1 MVRQSRDIKYINKEF
16 KDLRSD
22 LKEFAKNYFPETYT
36 DFSADSP
43 GMMFIEMASYVGD
56 VLGFY
61 QDKQFQE
68 TFPQHAASRENLYAL
83 ANTVGYKPKI
93 VTASQAELTVSQ
105 IVPAINGE
113 PDFTYAGILPE
124 NSTITASTGG
134 GVSFITLDR
143 VDFTTS
149 TVHSPTQELIHR
161 IEDNEPVEFRL
172 VKKVKAISGN
182 IVTVQRTF
190 TLAEKFKTIEI
201 VDTGII
207 EIISI
212 EDTAEDKWRE
222 VPFLGQDT
230 VFKETTNEQADKS
243 IVPYILEVERTP
255 KRFITRVKSNNVLE
269 IQFGAGIVELEDE
282 EYIPTPTDIESNRI
296 NNESSLF
303 NTYNPS
309 NFLSTRTYGLAPS
322 NTTLTI
328 KYLKGEGIQ
337 SNVPSN
343 TITQLQTQPLPSDP
357 TKTEYLETIEIFNE
371 LPGQGGGGPESIEEL
386 RQNIRKTYA
395 EQGRAITPQDY
406 AIRILSLP
414 ARYGRVSKIFTG
426 QDSIRPSQIED
437 PLATSIYMLG
447 KDDNNNLVEVTP
459 SLSNNIKQYLSQF
472 TGVLDKVRLKQAYI
486 VNIGIQY
493 EIIPLPGENSREVL
507 TKVTSRLKELFDVSK
522 QNINQP
528 INLSKIYTEIDKVD
542 GVQTVQDVKII
553 NKVGEEYSKYGYDI
567 KGATR
572 NNIIYP
578 SIDPMIFE
586 VKFLEKDIEG
596 KTTTL

>member
-1 MVRQSRDIKYINKEF
+1 MTRQSRDVKYINREF
-16 KDLRSD
+16 KDLRTD

-68 TFPQHAASRENLYAL
+68 TFPQHATSRENLYTL
-83 ANTVGYKPKI
+83 ANTVGYKPK
-93 VTASQAELTVSQ
+93 VTTASQVELTVSQ
-105 IVPAINGE
+105 IVPALNGE
-113 PDFTYAGILPE
+113 PDLTYAGILPE
-124 NSTITASTGG
+124 NSSIAASTGG
-134 GVSFITLDR
+134 DVSFITLDR

-149 TVHSPTQELIHR
+149 TIHSPTQELIHR
-161 IEDNEPVEFRL
+161 IENNEPVEFKL
-172 VKKVKAISGN
+172 VKKVKAISGT
-182 IVTVQRTF
+182 IITIQRTF
-190 TLAEKFKTIEI
+190 TQAEKFKTIEI
-201 VDTGII
+201 ADTDII
-207 EIISI
+207 EILSV
-212 EDTAEDKWRE
+212 EDTLEDKWRE

-230 VFKETTNEQADKS
+230 VFKETSNEQADKG
-243 IVPYILEVERTP
+243 IVPYILEVESAP
-255 KRFITRVKSNNVLE
+255 KRFVTRVKANNVLE
-269 IQFGAGIVELEDE
+269 IQFGAGIVGAEDE
-282 EYIPTPTDIESNRI
+282 DFIPSPSDIESNRI

-328 KYLKGEGIQ
+328 KYLKGGGVQ
-337 SNVPSN
+337 SNVASN

-357 TKTEYLETIEIFNE
+357 TKTEYLETIEVLNE
-371 LPGQGGGGPESIEEL
+371 LPAQGGGGPEPIEEL
-386 RQNIRKTYA
+386 RQNIKKTYA
-395 EQGRAITPQDY
+395 EQGRAVTPQDY

-414 ARYGRVSKIFTG
+414 ARYGKVAKIFTG
-426 QDSIRPSQIED
+426 QDTIRPSQIED
-437 PLATSIYMLG
+437 PLSTSIYMLG

-459 SLSNNIKQYLSQF
+459 SLNNNIQQYLSQF

-493 EIIPLPGENSREVL
+493 EIITLPGENSREVL
-507 TKVTSRLKELFDVSK
+507 TKVTNRLKELFDVSRW
-522 QNINQP
+522 NINQP
-528 INLSKIYTEIDKVD
+528 INLSKIYTEIDKID

-553 NKVGEEYSKYGYDI
+553 NKVGEEYSQYGYDI

-586 VKFLEKDIEG
+586 VKFLDRDIEG